1 MWQIT
6 FFWSEIGSGFGELG
20 DTRPPRI
27 PCSTSLQKHPFLLA
41 VRSWGRFARTV
52 PNGKERGETDVFAGY
67 SSTRPPGICTM
78 SFETIIACVA
88 DAKRGGG
95 EGEKRESGEKGRE
108 RLLRRGWCICIAPT
122 IFSTKPITSYVE
134 NGTNGK

>member
-1 MWQIT
+1 MENWAAHAHQEFPAVLACKNIRFSSLFVAGDVSRET
-6 FFWSEIGSGFGELG
+6 SPAAKSEEKRMFPQA
-20 DTRPPRI
+20 TAVPAPR
-27 PCSTSLQKHPFLLA
+27 
-41 VRSWGRFARTV
+41 
-52 PNGKERGETDVFAGY
+52 
-67 SSTRPPGICTM
+67 GICTM

-134 NGTNGK
+134 NGTSGK